1 MKREVSGMNYPILP
15 CGDCAVTV
23 QAGNEISEE
32 TNRRV
37 VELLQTL
44 AESGPK
50 GIREL
55 VPSYSAVCIHYDPAV
70 LSYDALIAYLKSI
83 EIKELSSESASQQ
96 IVEIPVCYGGEYG
109 PDLDFVAQH
118 NGLSAEDVVAIHS
131 GGTYL
136 VYMLGFLPGF
146 AYMGGMDERIA
157 TPRLTSP
164 RAKIPAGSVGI
175 AGGQTGIY
183 PLSSPGGWQLIGRT
197 PLKLFTMEGETA
209 RFALSAGNMVRFVPI
224 TEKQFREMEASV

>member
-1 MKREVSGMNYPILP
+1 MDYPILS

-23 QAGNEISEE
+23 QVGNEISEE
-32 TNRRV
+32 TNRKV
-37 VELLQTL
+37 VELLQAL
-44 AESGPK
+44 QEACLPGV
-50 GIREL
+50 REL
-55 VPSYSAVCIHYDPAV
+55 VPSYSAVCVHYDPAV
-70 LSYDALIAYLKSI
+70 LPYETLISQLKMI
-83 EIKELSSESASQQ
+83 EIKALQSNTASQE

-109 PDLDFVAQH
+109 PDLDFVAEH
-118 NGLSAEDVVAIHS
+118 NGLSAQEVIAIHS
-131 GGTYL
+131 GSTYL

-183 PLSSPGGWQLIGRT
+183 PLASPGGWQLIGRT
-197 PLKLFTMEGETA
+197 PLRMFAMEGETGK
-209 RFALSAGNMVRFVPI
+209 FALSAGDRVRFVPI
-224 TEKQFREMEASV
+224 TEEQYREMEGQV

>member
-1 MKREVSGMNYPILP
+1 MNYPILP

-23 QAGNEISEE
+23 QVGYEISEE
-32 TNRRV
+32 TNRKV
-37 VELLQTL
+37 VSLMRAL
-44 AESGPK
+44 AEAAIPGL
-50 GIREL
+50 REL
-55 VPSYSAVCIHYDPAV
+55 VPSYSAVCVHYDPEQI
-70 LSYDALIAYLKSI
+70 SYEQLLERLNDL
-83 EIKELSSESASQQ
+83 EIKELSSESASQK

-109 PDLDFVAQH
+109 PDLAFVAEH
-118 NGLSAEDVVAIHS
+118 NGLSPEEVIAIHS

-164 RAKIPAGSVGI
+164 RARIPAGSVGI

-183 PLSSPGGWQLIGRT
+183 PLASPGGWQLIGRT
-197 PLKLFTMEGETA
+197 PVKMFAMAGETGK
-209 RFALSAGNMVRFVPI
+209 FALSAGDRVKFVPI
-224 TEKQFREMEASV
+224 SEEQYREMEGEV

>member
-1 MKREVSGMNYPILP
+1 MNYPILP

-23 QAGNEISEE
+23 QVGYEISEE
-32 TNRRV
+32 TNRKV
-37 VELLQTL
+37 VSLMRAL
-44 AESGPK
+44 AEAAIPGL
-50 GIREL
+50 REL
-55 VPSYSAVCIHYDPAV
+55 VPSYSAVCVHYDSEQI
-70 LSYDALIAYLKSI
+70 SYDQLLERLNNL
-83 EIKELSSESASQQ
+83 EIKELSSESASQK

-109 PDLDFVAQH
+109 PDLAFVAEH
-118 NGLSAEDVVAIHS
+118 NGLSPEEVIAIHS

-164 RAKIPAGSVGI
+164 RARIPAGSVGI

-183 PLSSPGGWQLIGRT
+183 PLASPGGWQLIGRT
-197 PLKLFTMEGETA
+197 PVKMFAMEGETG
-209 RFALSAGNMVRFVPI
+209 RFVLSAGDWVKFVPI
-224 TEKQFREMEASV
+224 TEERYREMEGEV

>member
-1 MKREVSGMNYPILP
+1 MNYPILP

-23 QAGNEISEE
+23 QVGYEISEE
-32 TNRRV
+32 TNRKV
-37 VELLQTL
+37 VSLMRAL
-44 AESGPK
+44 AEAAIPGL
-50 GIREL
+50 REL
-55 VPSYSAVCIHYDPAV
+55 VPSYSAVCVHYDPEQI
-70 LSYDALIAYLKSI
+70 SYEQLLERLNDL
-83 EIKELSSESASQQ
+83 EIKELSSESASQK

-109 PDLDFVAQH
+109 PDLAFVAEH
-118 NGLSAEDVVAIHS
+118 NGLSPEEVIAIHS

-164 RAKIPAGSVGI
+164 RARIPAGSVGI

-183 PLSSPGGWQLIGRT
+183 PLASPGGWQLIGRT
-197 PLKLFTMEGETA
+197 PVKMFAMEGETG
-209 RFALSAGNMVRFVPI
+209 RFALSAGDRVKFVPI
-224 TEKQFREMEASV
+224 TEEQYREMEGKV

>member
-1 MKREVSGMNYPILP
+1 MNYPILP

-23 QAGNEISEE
+23 QVGYEISEE
-32 TNRRV
+32 TNRKV
-37 VELLQTL
+37 VSLMRAL
-44 AESGPK
+44 AEAAIPGL
-50 GIREL
+50 REL
-55 VPSYSAVCIHYDPAV
+55 VPSYSAVCVHYDPEQISCEQ
-70 LSYDALIAYLKSI
+70 LLERLNDL
-83 EIKELSSESASQQ
+83 EIKELSSESASQK

-109 PDLDFVAQH
+109 PDLAFVAEH
-118 NGLSAEDVVAIHS
+118 NGLSPEAVVAIHS

-164 RAKIPAGSVGI
+164 RARIPAGSVGI

-183 PLSSPGGWQLIGRT
+183 PLASPGGWQLIGRT
-197 PLKLFTMEGETA
+197 PVKMFAMEGETG
-209 RFALSAGNMVRFVPI
+209 RFALSAGDWVKFVPI
-224 TEKQFREMEASV
+224 SEEQYREMEGKV

>member
-1 MKREVSGMNYPILP
+1 MNCTVLL

-23 QAGNEISEE
+23 QVGYEISEE
-32 TNRRV
+32 TNRKV
-37 VELLQTL
+37 VSLMRAL
-44 AESGPK
+44 AEAAIPGL
-50 GIREL
+50 REL
-55 VPSYSAVCIHYDPAV
+55 VPSYSAVCVHYDPEQI
-70 LSYDALIAYLKSI
+70 SYEQLLERLNDL
-83 EIKELSSESASQQ
+83 EIKELSSESASQK

-109 PDLDFVAQH
+109 PDLAFVAEH
-118 NGLSAEDVVAIHS
+118 NGLSPEEVVAIHS

-157 TPRLTSP
+157 TPRLASP

-183 PLSSPGGWQLIGRT
+183 PLASPGGWQLIGRT
-197 PLKLFTMEGETA
+197 PVKMFAMEGETGK
-209 RFALSAGNMVRFVPI
+209 FALSAGDRVKFVPI
-224 TEKQFREMEASV
+224 TEEQYREMEGKV

>member
-1 MKREVSGMNYPILP
+1 MNCTVLP

-23 QAGNEISEE
+23 QVGYEISEE
-32 TNRRV
+32 TNRKV
-37 VELLQTL
+37 VSLMRAL
-44 AESGPK
+44 AEAAIPGL
-50 GIREL
+50 REL
-55 VPSYSAVCIHYDPAV
+55 VPSYSAVCVHYDPEQI
-70 LSYDALIAYLKSI
+70 SYEQLLERLNDL
-83 EIKELSSESASQQ
+83 EIKELSSESASQK

-109 PDLDFVAQH
+109 PDLAFVAEH
-118 NGLSAEDVVAIHS
+118 NGLSPEEVIAIHS

-164 RAKIPAGSVGI
+164 RARIPAGSVGI

-183 PLSSPGGWQLIGRT
+183 PLASPGGWQLIGRT
-197 PLKLFTMEGETA
+197 PVKMFAMEGETG
-209 RFALSAGNMVRFVPI
+209 RFALSAGDWVKFVPI
-224 TEKQFREMEASV
+224 SEEQYREMEGKV

>member
-1 MKREVSGMNYPILP
+1 MNYPILP

-23 QAGNEISEE
+23 QVGYEISEE
-32 TNRRV
+32 TNRKV
-37 VELLQTL
+37 VSLMRTL
-44 AESGPK
+44 AEAAIPGL
-50 GIREL
+50 REL
-55 VPSYSAVCIHYDPAV
+55 VPSYSAVCVHYDPEQI
-70 LSYDALIAYLKSI
+70 SYEQLLERLNDL
-83 EIKELSSESASQQ
+83 EIKELSSESASQK

-109 PDLDFVAQH
+109 PDLAFVAER
-118 NGLSAEDVVAIHS
+118 NGLSPEEVIAIHS

-157 TPRLTSP
+157 TPRLASP

-183 PLSSPGGWQLIGRT
+183 PLASPGGWQLIGRT
-197 PLKLFTMEGETA
+197 PVKMFAMEGETGK
-209 RFALSAGNMVRFVPI
+209 FALSAGDRVKFVPI
-224 TEKQFREMEASV
+224 SEEQYREMEGKV

>member
-1 MKREVSGMNYPILP
+1 MNYPILP

-23 QAGNEISEE
+23 QVGYEISEE
-32 TNRRV
+32 TNRKV
-37 VELLQTL
+37 VSLMRAL
-44 AESGPK
+44 AEAAIPGL
-50 GIREL
+50 REL
-55 VPSYSAVCIHYDPAV
+55 VPSYSAVCVHYDPEQI
-70 LSYDALIAYLKSI
+70 SYEQLLERLNDL
-83 EIKELSSESASQQ
+83 EIKELSSESASQK

-109 PDLDFVAQH
+109 PDLAFVAEH
-118 NGLSAEDVVAIHS
+118 NGLSPEEVIAIHS

-164 RAKIPAGSVGI
+164 RARIPAGSVGI

-183 PLSSPGGWQLIGRT
+183 PLASPGGWQLIGRT
-197 PLKLFTMEGETA
+197 PVKMFAMEGETGK
-209 RFALSAGNMVRFVPI
+209 FALSAGDRVKFVPI
-224 TEKQFREMEASV
+224 TEEQYREMEGKV

>member
-1 MKREVSGMNYPILP
+1 MDYPVLP

-23 QAGNEISEE
+23 QVGKEISEE
-32 TNRRV
+32 VNRKV
-37 VELLQTL
+37 VALLQAL
-44 AESGPK
+44 AEAAVP

-55 VPSYSAVCIHYDPAV
+55 VPSYSALCVHYDPAV
-70 LSYDALIAYLKSI
+70 LPYDALLELLNML
-83 EIKELSSESASQQ
+83 EIKELTSEGTSQK

-109 PDLDFVAQH
+109 PDLAFVAQH
-118 NGLSAEDVVAIHS
+118 NGLSQEEVIAIHS

-146 AYMGGMDERIA
+146 AYMGGMDGRIA

-183 PLSSPGGWQLIGRT
+183 PLASPGGWQLIGRT
-197 PLKLFTMEGETA
+197 PVKMFAMEGETGS
-209 RFALSAGNMVRFVPI
+209 FALSAGDRVRFVPI
-224 TEKQFREMEASV
+224 SEEQYREMEGAL

>member
-1 MKREVSGMNYPILP
+1 MNYPILP
-15 CGDCAVTV
+15 CGDCAITV
-23 QAGNEISEE
+23 QVGTEISEE
-32 TNRRV
+32 TNRKV
-37 VELLQTL
+37 VSLMQAL
-44 AESGPK
+44 AEAAIPGL
-50 GIREL
+50 REL
-55 VPSYSAVCIHYDPAV
+55 VPSYSAVCVHYDPAQI
-70 LSYDALIAYLKSI
+70 SYNQLLERLNNL
-83 EIKELSSESASQQ
+83 EIKELSSGNASQR

-109 PDLDFVAQH
+109 PDLAFVAEY
-118 NGLSAEDVVAIHS
+118 NGLSAEDVIAIHS

-183 PLSSPGGWQLIGRT
+183 PLASPGGWQLIGRT
-197 PLKLFTMEGETA
+197 PVKMFAMEGETGK
-209 RFALSAGNMVRFVPI
+209 FALSAGDRVKFVPI
-224 TEKQFREMEASV
+224 SEEQYREMEGEA

>member
-1 MKREVSGMNYPILP
+1 MDYPILS

-23 QAGNEISEE
+23 QVGNEISEE
-32 TNRRV
+32 TNRKV
-37 VELLQTL
+37 VELLQAL
-44 AESGPK
+44 QEACLPGV
-50 GIREL
+50 REL
-55 VPSYSAVCIHYDPAV
+55 VPSYSAVCVHYDPAV
-70 LSYDALIAYLKSI
+70 LSYDTLVDQLKML
-83 EIKELSSESASQQ
+83 EIKALQSNMASQE

-109 PDLDFVAQH
+109 PDLDFVAEH
-118 NGLSAEDVVAIHS
+118 NGLSAQEVIAIHS
-131 GGTYL
+131 GSTYL

-183 PLSSPGGWQLIGRT
+183 PLASPGGWQLIGRT
-197 PLKLFTMEGETA
+197 PLRMFAMEGETGK
-209 RFALSAGNMVRFVPI
+209 FALSAGDRVRFVPI
-224 TEKQFREMEASV
+224 TEEQYREMEEQV

>member
-1 MKREVSGMNYPILP
+1 MNYPILP

-23 QAGNEISEE
+23 QVGYEISEE
-32 TNRRV
+32 TNRKV
-37 VELLQTL
+37 VSLMRAL
-44 AESGPK
+44 AEAAIPGL
-50 GIREL
+50 REL
-55 VPSYSAVCIHYDPAV
+55 VPSYSAVCVHYDPEQI
-70 LSYDALIAYLKSI
+70 SYDQLLERVNDL
-83 EIKELSSESASQQ
+83 EIKELSSESASQK

-109 PDLDFVAQH
+109 PDLAFVAEH
-118 NGLSAEDVVAIHS
+118 NGLSPEEVIAIHS

-164 RAKIPAGSVGI
+164 RARIPAGSVGI

-183 PLSSPGGWQLIGRT
+183 PLASPGGWQLIGRT
-197 PLKLFTMEGETA
+197 PVKMFAMEGETGK
-209 RFALSAGNMVRFVPI
+209 FALSAGDRVKFVPI
-224 TEKQFREMEASV
+224 TEEQYREMEGKV

>member
-1 MKREVSGMNYPILP
+1 MNYPILP

-23 QAGNEISEE
+23 QVGKDISEE
-32 TNRRV
+32 TNQKV
-37 VELLQTL
+37 VSLLQTL
-44 AESGPK
+44 QEAAVPGV
-50 GIREL
+50 RAL
-55 VPSYSAVCIHYDPAV
+55 VPSYSAVCVHYDPAV
-70 LSYDALIAYLKSI
+70 LPYETLLDKLNTL
-83 EIKELSSESASQQ
+83 ELKELTSHNASQE

-118 NGLSAEDVVAIHS
+118 NGLLPEEVVAIHS

-164 RAKIPAGSVGI
+164 RARIPAGAVGI

-183 PLSSPGGWQLIGRT
+183 PLASPGGWQLIGRT
-197 PLKLFTMEGETA
+197 PVKMFAMEGELGN
-209 RFALSAGNMVRFVPI
+209 FALSAGDRVRFVPI
-224 TEKQFREMEASV
+224 TEEQYREMEGNV

>member
-1 MKREVSGMNYPILP
+1 MNYPILP

-23 QAGNEISEE
+23 QVGYEISEE
-32 TNRRV
+32 TNRKV
-37 VELLQTL
+37 VSLMRAL
-44 AESGPK
+44 AEAAIPGL
-50 GIREL
+50 REL
-55 VPSYSAVCIHYDPAV
+55 VPSYSAVCVHYDSEQI
-70 LSYDALIAYLKSI
+70 SYDQLLERLNNL
-83 EIKELSSESASQQ
+83 EIKELSSESASQK

-109 PDLDFVAQH
+109 PDLAFVAEH
-118 NGLSAEDVVAIHS
+118 NGLSPEEVIAIHS

-164 RAKIPAGSVGI
+164 RARIPAGSVGI

-183 PLSSPGGWQLIGRT
+183 PLASPGGWQLIGRT
-197 PLKLFTMEGETA
+197 PVKMFAMEGETGK
-209 RFALSAGNMVRFVPI
+209 FALSAGDRVKFVPI
-224 TEKQFREMEASV
+224 TEEQYREMEGEV

>member
-1 MKREVSGMNYPILP
+1 MDYPVLP

-23 QAGNEISEE
+23 QVGNEISEE
-32 TNRRV
+32 TNRKV
-37 VELLQTL
+37 VALMQALTEKPL
-44 AESGPK
+44 P
-50 GIREL
+50 GITEL
-55 VPSYSAVCIHYDPAV
+55 VPSYSAVCLHYDPSI
-70 LSYDALIAYLKSI
+70 LSYESLLEHLQCI
-83 EIKELSSESASQQ
+83 ETDTVTSDSASQRV
-96 IVEIPVCYGGEYG
+96 VEIPVCYGGEYG

-118 NGLSAEDVVAIHS
+118 NGLSAEQVIDIHS

-183 PLSSPGGWQLIGRT
+183 PLASPGGWQLIGRT
-197 PLKLFTMEGETA
+197 PVKMFSMEGERGA
-209 RFALSAGNMVRFVPI
+209 FALSAGDRVRFVPI
-224 TEKQFREMEASV
+224 SEERFKEMEGAL

>member
-1 MKREVSGMNYPILP
+1 MNYLILP

-23 QAGNEISEE
+23 QVGSEISED
-32 TNRRV
+32 TNRKV
-37 VELLQTL
+37 VSLMQAL
-44 AESGPK
+44 AEAAIPGL
-50 GIREL
+50 REL
-55 VPSYSAVCIHYDPAV
+55 VPSYSAVCVHYDPAQIP
-70 LSYDALIAYLKSI
+70 YDQLLERLNKM
-83 EIKELSSESASQQ
+83 EITELSSGNTSQK

-109 PDLDFVAQH
+109 PDLAFVAEH
-118 NGLSAEDVVAIHS
+118 NALSPEEVVAIHS

-164 RAKIPAGSVGI
+164 RARIPAGSVGI

-183 PLSSPGGWQLIGRT
+183 PLASPGGWQLIGRT
-197 PLKLFTMEGETA
+197 PKKMFAMEGETG
-209 RFALSAGNMVRFVPI
+209 RFALSAGNWVKFVPI
-224 TEKQFREMEASV
+224 SEEQYREMEGEV

>member
-1 MKREVSGMNYPILP
+1 MNCTVLP

-23 QAGNEISEE
+23 QVGYEISEE
-32 TNRRV
+32 TNRKV
-37 VELLQTL
+37 VSLMRAL
-44 AESGPK
+44 AEAAIPGL
-50 GIREL
+50 REL
-55 VPSYSAVCIHYDPAV
+55 VPSYSAVCVHYDPEQI
-70 LSYDALIAYLKSI
+70 SYEQLLERLNDL
-83 EIKELSSESASQQ
+83 EIKELSSESASQK

-109 PDLDFVAQH
+109 PDLAFVAEH
-118 NGLSAEDVVAIHS
+118 NGLSPEEVIAIHS

-164 RAKIPAGSVGI
+164 RARIPAGSVGI

-183 PLSSPGGWQLIGRT
+183 PLASPGGWQLIGRT
-197 PLKLFTMEGETA
+197 PVKMFAMEGETG
-209 RFALSAGNMVRFVPI
+209 RFALSAGDWVKFVPI
-224 TEKQFREMEASV
+224 TEEQYREMEGKV

>member
-1 MKREVSGMNYPILP
+1 MNYPVLP
-15 CGDCAVTV
+15 CGDCAVTLQV
-23 QAGNEISEE
+23 GTEISEE
-32 TNRRV
+32 VNGNV
-37 VELLQTL
+37 VALMQALRD
-44 AESGPK
+44 AAIP

-70 LSYDALIAYLKSI
+70 LPYDVLLKTLERI
-83 EIKELSSESASQQ
+83 EIKAVTSDSASQKT
-96 IVEIPVCYGGEYG
+96 VEIPVCYGGEYG
-109 PDLDFVAQH
+109 PDLTFVADH
-118 NGLSAEDVVAIHS
+118 NGLSPEEVVAIHS

-146 AYMGGMDERIA
+146 AYMGGMDGRIA

-183 PLSSPGGWQLIGRT
+183 PLSSPSGWQLIGRT
-197 PLKLFTMEGETA
+197 PVKMFAMVGETG
-209 RFALSAGNMVRFVPI
+209 RFALSAGDRVKFVPI
-224 TEKQFREMEASV
+224 TAEQYRKMEEAI

>member
-1 MKREVSGMNYPILP
+1 MNYPILP

-23 QAGNEISEE
+23 QVGYEISEE
-32 TNRRV
+32 TNRKV
-37 VELLQTL
+37 VSLMRAL
-44 AESGPK
+44 AEAAIPGL
-50 GIREL
+50 REL
-55 VPSYSAVCIHYDPAV
+55 VPSYSAVCVHYDSEQI
-70 LSYDALIAYLKSI
+70 SYDQLLERLNNL
-83 EIKELSSESASQQ
+83 EIKELSSESASQK

-109 PDLDFVAQH
+109 PDLAFVAEH
-118 NGLSAEDVVAIHS
+118 NGLSPEEVIAIHS

-164 RAKIPAGSVGI
+164 RARIPAGSVGI

-183 PLSSPGGWQLIGRT
+183 PLASPGGWQLIGRT
-197 PLKLFTMEGETA
+197 PVKMFAMEGETG
-209 RFALSAGNMVRFVPI
+209 RFALSAGDRVKFVPI
-224 TEKQFREMEASV
+224 TEEQYREMEGEV